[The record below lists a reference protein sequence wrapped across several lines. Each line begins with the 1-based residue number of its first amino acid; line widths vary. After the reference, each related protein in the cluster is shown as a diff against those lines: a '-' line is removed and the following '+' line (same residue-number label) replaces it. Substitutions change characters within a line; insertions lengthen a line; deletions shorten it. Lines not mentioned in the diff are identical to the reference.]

1 MLIRLVVSNFLS
13 FKEETEFN
21 MLTGNFKIHQDHV
34 YRHQD
39 LEILKSAAIYG
50 ANGAGKSNLI
60 KAIDYLKTIV
70 EKGIVKEGP
79 VRHKAFPEMLRQP
92 TSFEI
97 EFMTATSSYY
107 YKIVLDGSKIQ
118 NEGLIRVQPNRED
131 EVIFER
137 TVDTDGNQ
145 KLTLHAKYMDTEQ
158 DKVRKQLFE
167 EEFLLPN
174 RPFLSIADKLK
185 ENRIKEISEAYQW
198 FKQKLIIIFPQTKPE
213 YILASFLFNRNFHS
227 FSNELICGFDTGII
241 KLDIETLSLDAYFGK
256 DNIREAKNTADSL
269 FSSES
274 KFPFLEITRDA
285 VAVLQNNEPVIKKL
299 FTIHKGHNGQAIKFE
314 LSEESE
320 GTQKLFNFIPAFYL
334 LLFQKA
340 VVVFDEI
347 DQSIHSYLL
356 KTLLEKVM
364 KESNMTGQIIF
375 TTHESNLL
383 DLGLF
388 RQDEIWFANKD
399 PHGATKFL
407 SLSEYKPRYDLDI
420 RKGYLNGRFGAI
432 PNTSHLENLN
442 WKRYAETK

>member
-1 MLIRLVVSNFLS
+1 MLIRFVVSNFLS

-21 MLTGNFKIHQDHV
+21 MLTGNFKIHQDHI
-34 YRHQD
+34 YRQAD

-60 KAIDYLKTIV
+60 KAVDYLKTVV
-70 EKGIVKEGP
+70 EKGVIKEGP
-79 VRHKAFPEMLRQP
+79 IRHKAFPEMLKRP

-97 EFMTATSSYY
+97 EFVTAASSYY
-107 YKIVLDGSKIQ
+107 YKLVLDGSKIQ
-118 NEGLIRVQPNRED
+118 YEGLIQISAKGND

-137 TVDTDGNQ
+137 TIDVDGNQ
-145 KLTLHAKYMDTEQ
+145 RLTLHDKYVDTEQ
-158 DKVRKQLFE
+158 GKVRKQLFE
-167 EEFLLPN
+167 EEFLVSS
-174 RPFLSIADKLK
+174 RPFLSVAVKLK
-185 ENRIKEISEAYQW
+185 ENKIKEISDAYQW
-198 FKQKLIIIFPQTKPE
+198 FKEKLIIIFPQTKPE
-213 YILASFLFNRNFHS
+213 YILTNFLFNKNFHA
-227 FSNELICGFDTGII
+227 FSNELICGFDTGIT

-256 DNIREAKNTADSL
+256 DNIKEAKQTADVL
-269 FSSES
+269 LSSES

-285 VAVLQNNEPVIKKL
+285 VAVLQKGEPVIKKL
-299 FTIHKGHNGQAIKFE
+299 FTIHKGHNGQEVKFE

-340 VVVFDEI
+340 VVIFDEI

-364 KESNMTGQIIF
+364 KEVNMTGQIIF

-399 PHGATKFL
+399 SHGATTFR

-432 PNTSHLENLN
+432 PNTSHLENFN
-442 WKRYAETK
+442 WLRYAEAK